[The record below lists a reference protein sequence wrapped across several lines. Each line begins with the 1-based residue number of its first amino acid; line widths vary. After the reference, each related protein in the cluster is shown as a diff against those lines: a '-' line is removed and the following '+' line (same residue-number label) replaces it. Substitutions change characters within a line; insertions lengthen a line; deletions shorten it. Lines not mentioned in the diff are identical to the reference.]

1 MIFWHH
7 LVPVLLVPAGVLP
20 FLGAYKKGARF
31 WLAFGVAALAATTWT
46 AAQFFASWSTGFGP
60 AIWLTVA
67 SCLVLFIILSLL
79 VPEFWRLGAIL
90 GPWLLLMSI
99 VALAWNRA
107 EEARPLPDG
116 VALEWVGVHVVLSVA
131 TYVFLTMAAIS
142 GIGVMIQERAIKKR
156 SAGKLGTTLPSLADC
171 EHLEYR
177 LLGVS
182 EIVLAAGIATGLVV
196 AYASDGNLFSMN
208 HKTVFTLAAF
218 VIIGALLLARHFWGT
233 RGRKAARLV
242 LAGYL
247 LMTLAYPGVK
257 FVTDVLIG

>member
-1 MIFWHH
+1 MILWHH

-20 FLGAYKKGARF
+20 FLGTYEKGARF
-31 WLAFGVAALAATTWT
+31 WLAFGVAALAATAWT
-46 AAQFFASWSTGFGP
+46 AAQFITSWSTGFGP

-67 SCLVLFIILSLL
+67 SCLVLFIIMSLL

-107 EEARPLPDG
+107 EAARPLPDG
-116 VALEWVGVHVVLSVA
+116 VVLEWVGVHVVLSVS

-142 GIGVMIQERAIKKR
+142 GIGVMIQERALKKR
-156 SAGKLGTTLPSLADC
+156 RSGKLVTTLPSLADC

-196 AYASDGNLFSMN
+196 AYASDGTLFSMN

-218 VIIGALLLARHFWGT
+218 VVIGGLLLARHFWGT

-242 LAGYL
+242 LTGYL